1 MKAKL
6 LALMAVIGLNGC
18 ATNLSGRDQLLL
30 ISDSQ
35 INQMG
40 LTAFQQMKAS
50 DKLSSDADKTRYVDC
65 ITQSLVR
72 ELPSEWQK
80 VPWEV
85 AVFNHKAA
93 NAFAL
98 PGGKVGVHTGMFPM
112 AETPDQMAAVLAHE
126 IAHVVDRHGAA
137 RVSNQFAAEA
147 ASAAVAAYAG
157 RKASPEQSRQVLAL
171 LGVGSQVGVLL
182 PFSRQNES
190 DADLLGQR
198 FMAKAGYDPA
208 AAITLWQRMT
218 SDTPVRSPE
227 WLSTHPDPERRAERL
242 TQNLSSTAPMFTAAR
257 AAGKLPQCRPPR
269 AKMDAD

>member
-6 LALMAVIGLNGC
+6 FGLAAVVALTGC
-18 ATNLSGRDQLLL
+18 ATNMSGREQLLL

-35 INQMG
+35 INAMG

-50 DKLSSDADKTRYVDC
+50 DTLSKDADKTRYVDC
-65 ITQSLVR
+65 ITQALVQQ
-72 ELPSEWQK
+72 LPANWQQTT
-80 VPWEV
+80 WEV

-198 FMAKAGYDPA
+198 LMAEAGFDPA

-218 SDTPVRSPE
+218 AEAPVRSPE

-242 TQNLSSTAPMFTAAR
+242 SANLAKTQPLFERAR
-257 AAGKLPQCRPPR
+257 AAGASPQCRAP
-269 AKMDAD
+269 KLKIDAG